1 MDPMESSA
9 SETSSETSPK
19 TPSAASVQAPDLI
32 NWELAAST
40 AARLTPAGPVLGSA
54 EIGAAVEN
62 LRLMADISVP
72 HVHHITGLDAAR
84 DLRDSE
90 VLVVDRASWAKAN
103 TQSFAVMLKP
113 AMGKLLE
120 GRGSL
125 SPGAA
130 GVSAAITG
138 SQLGAILAFLS
149 SKVLGQYDPF
159 SALAENSTAPASG
172 RLLLVAPNIISVER
186 ELKVEPAD
194 FRLWVCLHE
203 QTHRVQFAA
212 APWLRHHMLQEIEN
226 LSGLLLG
233 NVDSLMERASAAAKS
248 LKDRAAPGAAPGR
261 GAILDLLQ
269 NPEEKAALSRLTAL
283 MSLLEGHANVVMD
296 AVDASI
302 VPSVKTIRQRF
313 NDRGQDRGMI
323 EKFIRNLLGLD
334 AKMRQ
339 YSDGAKFVREVVAA
353 AGMEGFNRVWESAGP
368 PPQRTRDPRL
378 QALARPD
385 GPLAAMTAPDGAGST
400 SISSGRR
407 RPGRLAPVV
416 GTARK
421 MLQDALAAAGYP
433 DRVLVACSGG
443 PDSLA
448 LAAVAA
454 YFARRGHVDGHP
466 VSVGAVVVD
475 HQLQPGSA
483 GVAATT
489 ARTLEELGLSPVT
502 DPDCRRRLHR
512 RGPRGRRPGRPPCGP

>member
-1 MDPMESSA
+1 MDPMEPSA
-9 SETSSETSPK
+9 RQTSSNPSPK
-19 TPSAASVQAPDLI
+19 TPSRTTSETTVQAQSLI

-40 AARLTPAGPVLGSA
+40 AARLTPAGPVLGAA

-72 HVHHITGLDAAR
+72 HVHDITGLDAAR

-90 VLVVDRASWAKAN
+90 VLVVDRASWARAN

-113 AMGKLLE
+113 AMEKLE

-186 ELKVEPAD
+186 ELNVEPAD

-269 NPEEKAALSRLTAL
+269 DPAEKAALSRLTAL

-313 NDRGQDRGMI
+313 NDRGQERGMI

-353 AGMEGFNRVWESAGP
+353 AGMAGFNKVWESAENLP
-368 PPQRTRDPRL
+368 SEPEIHDSKL
-378 QALARPD
+378 WL
-385 GPLAAMTAPDGAGST
+385 
-400 SISSGRR
+400 
-407 RPGRLAPVV
+407 
-416 GTARK
+416 
-421 MLQDALAAAGYP
+421 
-433 DRVLVACSGG
+433 DRM
-443 PDSLA
+443 
-448 LAAVAA
+448 
-454 YFARRGHVDGHP
+454 
-466 VSVGAVVVD
+466 
-475 HQLQPGSA
+475 
-483 GVAATT
+483 
-489 ARTLEELGLSPVT
+489 GL
-502 DPDCRRRLHR
+502 
-512 RGPRGRRPGRPPCGP
+512 

>member
-1 MDPMESSA
+1 MEPMESSA
-9 SETSSETSPK
+9 AETSAQT
-19 TPSAASVQAPDLI
+19 QALI

-40 AARLTPAGPVLGSA
+40 AARLTPPGPVLKPA

-72 HVHHITGLDAAR
+72 HVHGITGLEAAR
-84 DLRDSE
+84 DLRDSS

-113 AMGKLLE
+113 AMEKMLE
-120 GRGSL
+120 GRRGTV

-130 GVSAAITG
+130 SVSGAITG

-159 SALAENSTAPASG
+159 SALAEDSNAPAAG

-186 ELKVEPAD
+186 EINVEPED

-212 APWLRHHMLQEIEN
+212 APWLRHHMLDEIEN
-226 LSGLLLG
+226 LSGHLLG

-248 LKDRAAPGAAPGR
+248 LKDRSGGGSGPSR

-269 NPEEKAALSRLTAL
+269 NPEEKAAISRLTAL

-296 AVDASI
+296 AVDSSI

-313 NDRGQDRGMI
+313 NSRGTDRGMV
-323 EKFIRNLLGLD
+323 EKFIRSLLGLD

-339 YSDGAKFVREVVAA
+339 YSDGAKFVREVVDV
-353 AGMEGFNRVWESAGP
+353 AGMEGFNKVWQSAEQLP
-368 PPQRTRDPRL
+368 SE
-378 QALARPD
+378 AE
-385 GPLAAMTAPDGAGST
+385 
-400 SISSGRR
+400 IH
-407 RPGRLAPVV
+407 
-416 GTARK
+416 
-421 MLQDALAAAGYP
+421 
-433 DRVLVACSGG
+433 
-443 PDSLA
+443 DSKLW
-448 LAAVAA
+448 LE
-454 YFARRGHVDGHP
+454 RMGH
-466 VSVGAVVVD
+466 
-475 HQLQPGSA
+475 
-483 GVAATT
+483 
-489 ARTLEELGLSPVT
+489 
-502 DPDCRRRLHR
+502 
-512 RGPRGRRPGRPPCGP
+512 